1 MASYSSIKL
10 PVHLYRFLLR
20 QCKKLPTEAQGYY
33 KHLIRQVRLV
43 KKFDMTKAIIT
54 FLLFSQKKCESFN
67 SHSDETEPERIQ
79 QIINRAIQDSDWV
92 VSKYSRM

>member
-33 KHLIRQVRLV
+33 KHLIRQ
-43 KKFDMTKAIIT
+43 
-54 FLLFSQKKCESFN
+54 SFN